1 MSQRLK
7 IAVVATLVL
16 VNVALVFLIRE
27 KMADSRAEAA
37 RATPAVAPTT
47 TVQTPT
53 PEPTSRPGGQQS
65 LTVADDDAIFRI
77 HGGSCDGRDRPAI
90 TVSTDTGATFD
101 DVGLPEDMRTV
112 FMLTAED
119 ADTLD
124 LVGASQGC
132 EPQRFVSTDGGE
144 SWEAAEGAD
153 VWFLGPR
160 ARVTA
165 PVGVVDPG
173 CTETLT
179 LSAPNPDTARVFCAS
194 GVLIGSNDAGETW
207 FKLGALDGVKAAAYA
222 RGRQGYALAPD
233 GGCATGSYATQ
244 DAGRTW
250 SAAGCL
256 DAAPGRALAA
266 NRNLV
271 AAIAGDAVYVS
282 EDGGRTWTK
291 A

>member
-7 IAVVATLVL
+7 IAVIVTLVL
-16 VNVALVFLIRE
+16 VNVALVILVRE

-37 RATPAVAPTT
+37 KATPAVAPTT
-47 TVQTPT
+47 LETPT
-53 PEPTSRPGGQQS
+53 PEPTSQPGGPQS
-65 LTVADDDAIFRI
+65 LVVAGDDAIFRI
-77 HGGSCDGRDRPAI
+77 HGGSCDGKDSPAI
-90 TVSTDTGATFD
+90 TVSTDKGATFD
-101 DVGLPEDMRTV
+101 DVGLPEDMRAV
-112 FMLTAED
+112 FMLTADD

-124 LVGASQGC
+124 LVAAPQSC

-165 PVGVVDPG
+165 PVGVVETG

-179 LSAPNPDTARVFCAS
+179 LSAPNPDVARVFCAS

-207 FKLGALDGVKAAAYA
+207 ARLGALDGVKAAAFATA
-222 RGRQGYALAPD
+222 RRGYALAPD
-233 GGCATGSYATQ
+233 GGCATGSYATE

-250 SAAGCL
+250 TAAGCL
-256 DAAPGRALAA
+256 DAAPGRALTA
-266 NRNLV
+266 NGNLV

-282 EDGGRTWTK
+282 EDGGRTWAK

>member
-1 MSQRLK
+1 VSQRLK
-7 IAVVATLVL
+7 IAVIVTLVL
-16 VNVALVFLIRE
+16 VNAALVILVRE

-37 RATPAVAPTT
+37 KATPAVAPTSAES
-47 TVQTPT
+47 PT
-53 PEPTSRPGGQQS
+53 PEPSSRPGGPQT
-65 LTVADDDAIFRI
+65 LTVADDDAIFRV
-77 HGGSCDGRDRPAI
+77 HGGSCDGKDSPAI
-90 TVSTDTGATFD
+90 TVSTDNGATFD
-101 DVGLPEDMRTV
+101 DVGLPEDMRAV
-112 FMLTAED
+112 LMLTAKD

-124 LVGASQGC
+124 LVAAPQGC

-144 SWEAAEGAD
+144 TWEAAEGAD

-165 PVGVVDPG
+165 PVGVVEPG

-179 LSAPNPDTARVFCAS
+179 LSAPNPDIARVFCAS

-207 FKLGALDGVKAAAYA
+207 FRLGVLEDVKAAAYA
-222 RGRQGYALAPD
+222 TGRRGYALAPD
-233 GGCATGSYATQ
+233 GGCATGSYATE

-250 SAAGCL
+250 TATGCL